1 MKHCIIL
8 GMIQCGRYSVL
19 CDSLHVSH
27 YPTWGVLKEGGAFE
41 LHHGRDTLNE
51 VAAFARDG
59 VRSTNF
65 HALSPADFQ
74 YIQREG
80 EKNIFT
86 FKLHN
91 NYHRQSK
98 IFPARFCMVY

>member
-1 MKHCIIL
+1 MKYYIIL

-19 CDSLHVSH
+19 CGSLHVSH

-51 VAAFARDG
+51 VAAFARDS

-80 EKNIFT
+80 GKNIFAS
-86 FKLHN
+86 KLQ
-91 NYHRQSK
+91 NYCHQ
-98 IFPARFCMVY
+98 